1 MTGIRIANMNLR
13 HIPTIQRY
21 YQTIYRKLIN

>member
-13 HIPTIQRY
+13 HIPPIQRY
-21 YQTIYRKLIN
+21 HHTIYRKLIN